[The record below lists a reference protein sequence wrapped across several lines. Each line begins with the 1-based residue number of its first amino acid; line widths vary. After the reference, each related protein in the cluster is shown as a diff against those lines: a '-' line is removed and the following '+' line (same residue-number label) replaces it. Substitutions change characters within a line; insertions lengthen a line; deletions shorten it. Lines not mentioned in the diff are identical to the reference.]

1 MYQIIKNIVQI
12 GPVQTW
18 VPYAPSAAPAY
29 LYCIMAGLSTSVL
42 SQTIPAGLRT
52 MYRMMAAMYA
62 ACERMI
68 MSDIS

>member
-1 MYQIIKNIVQI
+1 MGAVRAIRRTGTLVCIV
-12 GPVQTW
+12 
-18 VPYAPSAAPAY
+18 
-29 LYCIMAGLSTSVL
+29 AGLSTSVL
-42 SQTIPAGLRT
+42 NQTIPAGLRT